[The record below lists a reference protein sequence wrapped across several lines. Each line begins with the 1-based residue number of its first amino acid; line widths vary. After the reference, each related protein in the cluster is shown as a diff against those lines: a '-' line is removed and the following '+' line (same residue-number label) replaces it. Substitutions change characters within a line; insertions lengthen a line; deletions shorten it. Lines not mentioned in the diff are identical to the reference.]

1 MEAEAQFLVNSLLTG
16 LRKTPFHIQGV
27 WFQWQ
32 EATIKGKVCVDIIQ
46 HYPLE
51 WKHPEWANL
60 YPAPTLQEVL
70 AVCKD
75 IATLPPDPKYT
86 KVFDLTTLTPQNTLE
101 IYLSKTK
108 KEPHN
113 ANC

>member
-1 MEAEAQFLVNSLLTG
+1 MNIEDLVPPLELCKLIPKGEFEDTA
-16 LRKTPFHIQGV
+16 
-27 WFQWQ
+27 FQWQ
-32 EATIKGKVCVDIIQ
+32 EVTIKGKVCVDIIQ

-51 WKHPEWANL
+51 WEHPEWANL

-86 KVFDLTTLTPQNTLE
+86 KVFDLTKLTPQNTLE

>member
-1 MEAEAQFLVNSLLTG
+1 MNIEDLVPPFELCRQIPAGEFADTAFVWAEISKFCETVLIRRRFVEKN
-16 LRKTPFHIQGV
+16 LRT
-27 WFQWQ
+27 
-32 EATIKGKVCVDIIQ
+32 A
-46 HYPLE
+46 
-51 WKHPEWANL
+51 
-60 YPAPTLQEVL
+60 PAPTLQEVL

-86 KVFDLTTLTPQNTLE
+86 KVFDLTKLTPQNTLE
-101 IYLSKTK
+101 IYLSKIK